1 MSRLV
6 LVISDL
12 YPARHSAV
20 HLPRLACL
28 ERWLARGHTVR
39 LTAGW
44 QQWVLGEFF
53 EGRYATT
60 PWATLAAAALT
71 PVVTGH
77 SWLATP
83 VHMVVGIDTLRVH
96 PAGLLTL
103 DASEQQ
109 TLAADFAKVFHA
121 SGWSLHATGHR
132 DMLIA
137 SDKVLCARSFDPAR
151 WLGADPAQGVIIGTD
166 AGALRRL
173 ASELEMWLHEHPV
186 NRARRERGR
195 LTISGLWLWG
205 GGALGAPAAAPAAH
219 IAHLAPGATP
229 AFTGVSGSTVQVFGP
244 DLFLG
249 GLCRIT
255 GVTSQALPLT
265 WPPEHP
271 GTHGD
276 TLVHC
281 ALGAAPDNES
291 LQSLE
296 RDIIAPLTR
305 QLYRGGADSLTL
317 LVGERAV
324 TLRRP
329 GWRMWKALARPR
341 PWWESLLAEW
351 VEKGTGS

>member
-12 YPARHSAV
+12 YPVRQSAAV
-20 HLPRLACL
+20 LPRLVCL
-28 ERWLARGHTVR
+28 ERWLARGRTTR

-53 EGRYATT
+53 EGRYAAT
-60 PWATLAAAALT
+60 PWATVAAAAAL
-71 PVVTGH
+71 PVMTGQP
-77 SWLATP
+77 WLATP
-83 VHMVVGIDTLRVH
+83 VHLLVGIDTLRVH

-109 TLAADFAKVFHA
+109 TLVADFARVFHG
-121 SGWSLHATGHR
+121 SGWSLHATGRR

-137 SDKVLCARSFDPAR
+137 SDQVLCARSFDPGR
-151 WLGADPAQGVIIGTD
+151 WLGADPASGVIVGAD
-166 AGALRRL
+166 AAILRRL

-186 NRARRERGR
+186 NRARTECGL

-205 GGALGAPAAAPAAH
+205 GGTPGAPGAPATVPAA
-219 IAHLAPGATP
+219 TP
-229 AFTGVSGSTVQVFGP
+229 VLSGVSGSTVQVFGP
-244 DLFLG
+244 DLFLD
-249 GLCRIT
+249 GLCQMTGATSRI
-255 GVTSQALPLT
+255 LPLSG
-265 WPPEHP
+265 PLDCP
-271 GTHGD
+271 GADDD

-281 ALGAAPDNES
+281 TLGAAPDNES

-296 RDIIAPLTR
+296 RDIIAPLMR
-305 QLYRGGADSLTL
+305 QLFRGAADSLTL

-329 GWRMWKALARPR
+329 GWRIWKTLARPR
-341 PWWESLLAEW
+341 PWWESLL
-351 VEKGTGS
+351 VELVE

>member
-12 YPARHSAV
+12 YPVRQSAL

-28 ERWLARGHTVR
+28 EQWLARGRTTR

-44 QQWVLGEFF
+44 QQWVLDEFY

-60 PWATLAAAALT
+60 PWATVAAAAAM
-71 PVVTGH
+71 PVVRGQP
-77 SWLATP
+77 WLATP
-83 VHMVVGIDTLRVH
+83 VHLVVGIDTLRVH
-96 PAGLLTL
+96 PAGLLNL

-109 TLAADFAKVFHA
+109 TLAADFARVFHG
-121 SGWSLHATGHR
+121 SGWSLHATGRR

-137 SDKVLCARSFDPAR
+137 SDRVLCARGFDPGR
-151 WLGADPAQGVIIGTD
+151 WLGADPTHGMIVGAD
-166 AGALRRL
+166 AAALRRL

-186 NRARRERGR
+186 NRVRVSRGL

-205 GGALGAPAAAPAAH
+205 GSAPSAPAAAPLVMPA
-219 IAHLAPGATP
+219 LPGM
-229 AFTGVSGSTVQVFGP
+229 SGSSVQVFGA
-244 DLFLG
+244 DLFLE
-249 GLCRIT
+249 GLCRMA
-255 GVTSQALPLT
+255 GAGSQVLPPS
-265 WPPEHP
+265 WPDRP
-271 GTHGD
+271 GSDGD

-281 ALGAAPDNES
+281 ALGAAPDEAS
-291 LQSLE
+291 LQRLE

-305 QLYRGGADSLTL
+305 QLYRGAADSLTL

-329 GWRMWKALARPR
+329 GWRLWTALARSR
-341 PWWESLLAEW
+341 PWWESLLNELG
-351 VEKGTGS
+351 E

>member
-12 YPARHSAV
+12 YPARYSAV
-20 HLPRLACL
+20 HLPRLVCL
-28 ERWLARGHTVR
+28 EKWLARGHTVR

-83 VHMVVGIDTLRVH
+83 VHLLVGIDTLRVH

-109 TLAADFAKVFHA
+109 TLAADFASVFHG
-121 SGWSLHATGHR
+121 SGWSLHVTGRR

-137 SDKVLCARSFDPAR
+137 GDKGLRAYSADPAR
-151 WLGADPAQGVIIGTD
+151 WLGADPASAVPVGPD
-166 AGALRRL
+166 ASALRRL
-173 ASELEMWLHEHPV
+173 SSELEMWLHEHPV

-219 IAHLAPGATP
+219 VAHLAPGATP
-229 AFTGVSGSTVQVFGP
+229 ALSSMTGSTVQVFGG
-244 DLFLG
+244 DLFLD
-249 GLCRIT
+249 GLCRLA
-255 GVTSQALPLT
+255 GATSQVLPLS
-265 WPPEHP
+265 WPSDHP

-305 QLYRGGADSLTL
+305 QLYRGGADRLTL

-329 GWRMWKALARPR
+329 GWRLWTALARSR
-341 PWWESLLAEW
+341 PWWESLLNELG
-351 VEKGTGS
+351 E